1 METSWT
7 ILEMY
12 VTIFGLIVTVGIL
25 GDKKGKGATQQL
37 LDNTRARLR
46 GCASRFNQQ
55 VKSLQKEYKAEKI
68 HGKKSLK
75 TYEAKYNITKSDYD
89 REANEIVKEW
99 HNAKKDNQWWARY
112 WKVVIV
118 TGVICLLGACSEALV
133 SLEEK
138 DEQKQ
143 APTEQIIKAHEERV
157 WNAKT
162 IPMPH
167 LTDGRRYVSNPDS
180 IVSEETVRRLDAQL
194 KKMDDSLGIESVLAI
209 VSRVENGDIFR
220 FAQDIFDI
228 YKVGKNDRGLVMVLA
243 YDDHKFRSHT
253 GRSLE
258 ADLTDAE
265 AFRFQERYL
274 IPSMKAEMPDSG
286 LIYYTEAIYNLL
298 QGKELPVMTGLNSN
312 ANSDDDTDDVLPAIY
327 FFLLAAWLG
336 VYLFASHRHGWNMKS
351 YYGGML
357 TKNPF
362 VNNGSALA
370 AGYVAGSILNGGG
383 RSRGGGFGGGFG
395 GGSFGGGFS
404 GGSSGGGGATSSW

>member
-7 ILEMY
+7 IFEMY
-12 VTIFGLIVTVGIL
+12 IAIFGLIVTVGIL
-25 GDKKGKGATQQL
+25 NDKKGKGATQLL
-37 LDNTRARLR
+37 LDSTRARLA

-55 VKSLQKEYKAEKI
+55 VKALQKEYKTEKK
-68 HGKKSLK
+68 HGVRLK
-75 TYEAKYNITKSDYD
+75 TYEIKYNITKTDYD
-89 REANEIVKEW
+89 REAKEIIREW
-99 HNAKKDNQWWARY
+99 KRAKKDDMWWRVF
-112 WKVVIV
+112 WRIVIV
-118 TGVICLLGACSEALV
+118 AGVISLLGACTEALASMEDIEEPV
-133 SLEEK
+133 GTEEMTQAREEK
-138 DEQKQ
+138 EWT
-143 APTEQIIKAHEERV
+143 ARS
-157 WNAKT
+157 

-167 LTDGRRYVSNPDS
+167 LTDGRRYVSNPDG
-180 IVSEETVRRLDAQL
+180 IVSDETVRRLDAQL
-194 KKMDDSLGIESVLAI
+194 KQLDDSLGIESVLAI

-265 AFRFQERYL
+265 CFRLQERYL

-286 LIYYTEAIYNLL
+286 LIYYVESVYDLL
-298 QGKELPVMTGLNSN
+298 QGKELPAMSELNGRT
-312 ANSDDDTDDVLPAIY
+312 NSGDNDEDAILPSIY
-327 FFLLAAWLG
+327 FFLLFVWMG
-336 VYLFASHRHGWNMKS
+336 VYTFAARRHGWNLKR
-351 YYGGML
+351 YYNGRL

-362 VNNGSALA
+362 VNNGSAFA
-370 AGYVAGSILNGGG
+370 TGYVVGSILNGGG
-383 RSRGGGFGGGFG
+383 GRSHGGGFG

>member
-7 ILEMY
+7 IFEMY
-12 VTIFGLIVTVGIL
+12 IAIFGLIVTVGIL
-25 GDKKGKGATQQL
+25 NDKKGKGATQLL
-37 LDNTRARLR
+37 LDSTRARLA

-55 VKSLQKEYKAEKI
+55 VKALQNEYKTEKK
-68 HGKKSLK
+68 HGVRLK
-75 TYEAKYNITKSDYD
+75 TYEIKYNITKTDYD
-89 REANEIVKEW
+89 REAKEIIREW
-99 HNAKKDNQWWARY
+99 KRAKKDDMWWRVF
-112 WKVVIV
+112 WRIVIV
-118 TGVICLLGACSEALV
+118 AGVISLLGACTEALASMEDIEEPV
-133 SLEEK
+133 GTEEMTQTREEK
-138 DEQKQ
+138 EWT
-143 APTEQIIKAHEERV
+143 ARS
-157 WNAKT
+157 

-167 LTDGRRYVSNPDS
+167 LTDGRRYVSNPDG
-180 IVSEETVRRLDAQL
+180 IVSDETVRRLDAQL
-194 KKMDDSLGIESVLAI
+194 KQLDDSLGIESVLAI

-265 AFRFQERYL
+265 CFRLQERYL

-286 LIYYTEAIYNLL
+286 LIYYVESVYDLL
-298 QGKELPVMTGLNSN
+298 QGKELPAMSELNGRT
-312 ANSDDDTDDVLPAIY
+312 NSGDNDEDAILPSIY
-327 FFLLAAWLG
+327 FFLLFVWMG
-336 VYLFASHRHGWNMKS
+336 VYTFVARRHGWNLKR
-351 YYGGML
+351 YYNGRL

-362 VNNGSALA
+362 VNNGSAFA
-370 AGYVAGSILNGGG
+370 TGYVVGSILNGGG
-383 RSRGGGFGGGFG
+383 GRSHGGGFG

>member
-7 ILEMY
+7 IFEMY
-12 VTIFGLIVTVGIL
+12 IAIFGLLIVAGIL
-25 GDKKGKGATQQL
+25 GDKKGKGVTQQL
-37 LDNTRARLR
+37 LGNTRAKLN

-55 VKSLQKEYKAEKI
+55 VKILQQEYKAEKKV
-68 HGKKSLK
+68 GKVGLLK
-75 TYEAKYNITKSDYD
+75 IYQTKYNITKTDYD
-89 REANEIVKEW
+89 REANEIIKEW
-99 HNAKKDNQWWARY
+99 RNAKKDNQWWVHY
-112 WKVVIV
+112 WKVVMV
-118 TGVICLLGACSEALV
+118 TGIISLLGACSEALV
-133 SLEEK
+133 SLGEK
-138 DEQKQ
+138 DEQNQ
-143 APTEQIIKAHEERV
+143 APIEQIQKLHEERV
-157 WNAKT
+157 WDAKS

-167 LTDGRRYVSNPDS
+167 LTDGRCYVSNPDS
-180 IVSEETVRRLDAQL
+180 IISEKTVRLLDVQL

-209 VSRVENGDIFR
+209 VSRVENGDVFR

-265 AFRFQERYL
+265 CFRFQERYL

-298 QGKELPVMTGLNSN
+298 QGKELPIMSELNNKTG
-312 ANSDDDTDDVLPAIY
+312 SDDDADDVLPALY

-336 VYLFASHRHGWNMKS
+336 VYLFASHRHGWNMKN
-351 YYGGML
+351 YYSGML
-357 TKNPF
+357 AKNPF
-362 VNNGSALA
+362 MNNGSALA
-370 AGYVAGSILNGGG
+370 AGYVAGSILSGGG
-383 RSRGGGFGGGFG
+383 RSRSGGFGGGGFGG
-395 GGSFGGGFS
+395 FGGGFS

>member
-7 ILEMY
+7 IFEMY
-12 VTIFGLIVTVGIL
+12 IAIFGLIVTVGIL
-25 GDKKGKGATQQL
+25 NDKKGKSATQLL
-37 LDNTRARLR
+37 LDSTRARLA

-55 VKSLQKEYKAEKI
+55 VKALQKEYKTEKK
-68 HGKKSLK
+68 HGVRLK
-75 TYEAKYNITKSDYD
+75 TYEIKYNITKTDYD
-89 REANEIVKEW
+89 REAKEIIREW
-99 HNAKKDNQWWARY
+99 KRAKKDDMWWCVFWRI
-112 WKVVIV
+112 VIV
-118 TGVICLLGACSEALV
+118 AGVISLLGACTEALASMEDIDEPV
-133 SLEEK
+133 DTEEMT
-138 DEQKQ
+138 Q
-143 APTEQIIKAHEERV
+143 ARKEKV
-157 WNAKT
+157 WTARS

-167 LTDGRRYVSNPDS
+167 LTDGRRYVSNPDG
-180 IVSEETVRRLDAQL
+180 IVSDETVRRLDAQL
-194 KKMDDSLGIESVLAI
+194 KQLDDSLGIESVLAI

-265 AFRFQERYL
+265 CFRLQERYL

-286 LIYYTEAIYNLL
+286 LIYYVESVYDLL
-298 QGKELPVMTGLNSN
+298 QGKELPAMSELNGRT
-312 ANSDDDTDDVLPAIY
+312 NSDENDEDAILPSIY
-327 FFLLAAWLG
+327 FFLLFVWMG
-336 VYLFASHRHGWNMKS
+336 VYTFVARRHGWNLKR
-351 YYGGML
+351 YYNGRL

-362 VNNGSALA
+362 VNNGSAFA
-370 AGYVAGSILNGGG
+370 TGYVVGSILNGGG
-383 RSRGGGFGGGFG
+383 GRSHGGGFG

>member
-7 ILEMY
+7 IFEMY
-12 VTIFGLIVTVGIL
+12 IAIFGLIVTVGIL
-25 GDKKGKGATQQL
+25 NDKKGKGATQL
-37 LDNTRARLR
+37 LLNSTRARLA

-55 VKSLQKEYKAEKI
+55 VKALQREYKSEKK
-68 HGKKSLK
+68 HGARLK
-75 TYEAKYNITKSDYD
+75 TYEIKYNVAKIDYD
-89 REANEIVKEW
+89 REANEIIREW
-99 HNAKKDNQWWARY
+99 KQAKKDDMWWRGF
-112 WKVVIV
+112 WKIVIV
-118 TGVICLLGACSEALV
+118 TGVISLLGACTEALV
-133 SLEEK
+133 NIEENSVPASM
-138 DEQKQ
+138 EQMTQ
-143 APTEQIIKAHEERV
+143 AREDKV
-157 WNAKT
+157 WTAQS

-167 LTDGRRYVSNPDS
+167 LTDGRRYVSNPDG
-180 IVSEETVRRLDAQL
+180 IVSDETARRLDAQL
-194 KKMDDSLGIESVLAI
+194 KQLDDSLGIESVLVI

-265 AFRFQERYL
+265 CFRLQERYL

-286 LIYYTEAIYNLL
+286 LIYYVESVYNLL
-298 QGKELPVMTGLNSN
+298 QGKELPVMSELRQT
-312 ANSDDDTDDVLPAIY
+312 NSDDDEDAILPSIY
-327 FFLLAAWLG
+327 FFLLFVWMGIYMFAAR
-336 VYLFASHRHGWNMKS
+336 RHGWNMKH
-351 YYGGML
+351 YYNGRL

-362 VNNGSALA
+362 INNGSVLA
-370 AGYVAGSILNGGG
+370 TGYVVGSILNGGG
-383 RSRGGGFGGGFG
+383 GRSHHGGGFG

>member
-7 ILEMY
+7 IFEMY
-12 VTIFGLIVTVGIL
+12 IAIFGLIVTVGIL
-25 GDKKGKGATQQL
+25 NDKKGKGATQLL
-37 LDNTRARLR
+37 LDSTRARLA

-55 VKSLQKEYKAEKI
+55 VKALQKEYKTEKK
-68 HGKKSLK
+68 HGVRLK
-75 TYEAKYNITKSDYD
+75 TYEIKYNITKTDYD
-89 REANEIVKEW
+89 REAKEIIREW
-99 HNAKKDNQWWARY
+99 KRAKKDDMWWRVF
-112 WKVVIV
+112 WRIVIV
-118 TGVICLLGACSEALV
+118 AGVISLLGACTEALASMEDIDEPV
-133 SLEEK
+133 DTEEMT
-138 DEQKQ
+138 Q
-143 APTEQIIKAHEERV
+143 ARKEKV
-157 WNAKT
+157 WTARS

-167 LTDGRRYVSNPDS
+167 LTDGRRYVSNPDG
-180 IVSEETVRRLDAQL
+180 IVSDETVRRLDAQL
-194 KKMDDSLGIESVLAI
+194 KQLDDSLGIESVLAI

-265 AFRFQERYL
+265 CFRLQERYL

-286 LIYYTEAIYNLL
+286 LIYYVESVYDLL
-298 QGKELPVMTGLNSN
+298 QGKELPAMSELNGRT
-312 ANSDDDTDDVLPAIY
+312 NSGDNDEDAILPSIY
-327 FFLLAAWLG
+327 FFLLFVWMG
-336 VYLFASHRHGWNMKS
+336 VYTFVARRHGWNLKR
-351 YYGGML
+351 YYNGRL

-362 VNNGSALA
+362 VNNGSAFA
-370 AGYVAGSILNGGG
+370 TGYVVGSILNGGG
-383 RSRGGGFGGGFG
+383 GRSHGGGFG